1 MVRPRQPAQ
10 RRDLEAG
17 DAPALLPGNPVPI
30 RLSSRLPSTRPVRE
44 IRLHFEKVTLTRQS
58 CPFLRIHFRTA
69 RAEPEGRA
77 GCRHVGLFRLQTR
90 GSSTTCITS
99 VTEIGFNPDD

>member
-1 MVRPRQPAQ
+1 MQMDRKPNKCDRYGRALVENRHFRYLGLLGRMVRPRQPAQ

-58 CPFLRIHFRTA
+58 CSFLRIHFRTA

-77 GCRHVGLFRLQTR
+77 G
-90 GSSTTCITS
+90 
-99 VTEIGFNPDD
+99 